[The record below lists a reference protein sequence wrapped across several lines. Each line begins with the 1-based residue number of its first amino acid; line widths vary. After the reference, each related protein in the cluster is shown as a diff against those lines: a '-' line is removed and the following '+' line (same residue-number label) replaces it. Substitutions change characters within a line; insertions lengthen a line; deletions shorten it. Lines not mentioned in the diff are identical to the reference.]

1 MSTLKKG
8 SEKEMLPPHPQPAD
22 ADEFLASLT
31 PVERELHQMGVEKLG
46 SSYFMERTR
55 QYVAWKKAKG
65 AEKK

>member
-1 MSTLKKG
+1 MNTLKKG
-8 SEKEMLPPHPQPAD
+8 SAIEVLPPHPVPAD
-22 ADEFLASLT
+22 AEEFLASLT

-55 QYVAWKKAKG
+55 QYTAWKKAKG